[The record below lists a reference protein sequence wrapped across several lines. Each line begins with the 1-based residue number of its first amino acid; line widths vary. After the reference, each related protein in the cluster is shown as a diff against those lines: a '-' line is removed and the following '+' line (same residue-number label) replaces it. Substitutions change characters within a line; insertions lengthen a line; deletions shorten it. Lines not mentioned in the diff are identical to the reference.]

1 MHSILGRYMKMLF
14 DQFLKKKRKESLS
27 STHIEYMILV
37 EHKDHLVGVV
47 HLENQLKGHVAPVIL
62 V

>member
-1 MHSILGRYMKMLF
+1 MHSILGTWKMVF
-14 DQFLKKKRKESLS
+14 DQFLKKEDSL